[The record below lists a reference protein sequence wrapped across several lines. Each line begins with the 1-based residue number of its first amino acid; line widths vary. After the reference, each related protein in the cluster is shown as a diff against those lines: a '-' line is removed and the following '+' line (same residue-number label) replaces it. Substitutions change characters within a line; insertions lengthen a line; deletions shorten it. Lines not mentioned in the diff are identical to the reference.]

1 MAQQKQYYK
10 PKKFSW
16 SYLCEFY
23 PKEPKNE
30 ETEQLEVIEE
40 KDKFANVVW
49 ADKEFVDKVRARC
62 PNCGLL
68 DKLLLCF
75 CGKCKLASL
84 GSKWILPLTN

>member
-23 PKEPKNE
+23 PKAPKNE
-30 ETEQLEVIEE
+30 ETEQFEVTEE

-68 DKLLLCF
+68 DKLLLCL
-75 CGKCKLASL
+75 CGKCKLDSL
-84 GSKWILPLTN
+84 GSK